1 MSTLPVTPSREP
13 TALHDRALADLSFI
27 RRTMEGAA
35 SFTDVPG
42 WGLVAVGV
50 TALAAAALA
59 DAQPSVERWLGVWL
73 IEAALAG
80 AIGIGTLWR
89 KIQVRQG
96 PGLPPAARKFLL
108 SFLPA
113 IVAGALLTAA
123 AHDRP
128 LLPGLWLLLYG
139 TGIVTAGAF
148 SVRIVPL

>member
-1 MSTLPVTPSREP
+1 
-13 TALHDRALADLSFI
+13 
-27 RRTMEGAA
+27 
-35 SFTDVPG
+35 
-42 WGLVAVGV
+42 GV

-148 SVRIVPL
+148 SVRIVPLMGLCFMALGTVALLSAARPHADLLLGLGFGGVQIGFGWIIARRYGG